1 MDVKIETSWK
11 KNLKDEFD
19 KEYFEDLVD
28 FVKDEYQNHQCFPK
42 SSDLFRAFDLTAFDD
57 VKVVILGQDPY
68 HNYNQADGL
77 SFSVPK
83 TTAVPPSL
91 KNIFK
96 EIETDLNKKT
106 QTHGNLTHWA
116 KQGVLL
122 LNAILTVRAHS
133 PGSHR
138 GKGWEKFT
146 NHVIA
151 TLSKEREGLV
161 FMLWGGFAKKKAKL
175 IDSNKHLILETGHPS
190 PLSANRGYWFGNK
203 HFSKANTYLEKLNKS
218 KIDW

>member
-1 MDVKIETSWK
+1 ME

-19 KEYFEDLVD
+19 KEYFEDLFA

-42 SSDLFRAFDLTAFDD
+42 NSDLFRAFDLTAFED

-68 HNYNQADGL
+68 HNYIQADGL

-96 EIETDLNKKT
+96 EIETDLNIEP

-122 LNAILTVRAHS
+122 LNAILSVRAHN

-138 GKGWEKFT
+138 DKGWEKFT
-146 NHVIA
+146 NQVIE
-151 TLSKEREGLV
+151 TLSSEREGLV
-161 FMLWGGFAKKKAKL
+161 FMLWGGFAKKK
-175 IDSNKHLILETGHPS
+175 
-190 PLSANRGYWFGNK
+190 
-203 HFSKANTYLEKLNKS
+203 
-218 KIDW
+218 

>member
-19 KEYFEDLVD
+19 KEYFEDLVA

-42 SSDLFRAFDLTAFDD
+42 SSDLFRAFDLTAFED

-83 TTAVPPSL
+83 TTAMPPSL

-96 EIETDLNKKT
+96 EIETDLNIAP

-122 LNAILTVRAHS
+122 LNAILSVRAHN

-138 GKGWEKFT
+138 DKGWEKFT
-146 NHVIA
+146 NQVIE
-151 TLSKEREGLV
+151 TLSSERESLV
-161 FMLWGGFAKKKAKL
+161 FMLWGGFAKKKAKI
-175 IDSNKHLILETGHPS
+175 IDHKKHLILESGHPS
-190 PLSANRGYWFGNK
+190 PLSANRGYWFGNQ
-203 HFSKANTYLEKLNKS
+203 HFSKANAYLEEKNKS
-218 KIDW
+218 KINW

>member
-11 KNLKDEFD
+11 KNLKNEFD
-19 KEYFEDLVD
+19 KEYFEYLVA
-28 FVKDEYQNHQCFPK
+28 FVKDEYQNYQCFPK

-96 EIETDLNKKT
+96 EIETDLNIKP

-116 KQGVLL
+116 EQGVLL
-122 LNAILTVRAHS
+122 LNAILSVRAHN

-138 GKGWEKFT
+138 DKGWEKFT
-146 NHVIA
+146 NQVIE
-151 TLSKEREGLV
+151 TLSSEREGLV
-161 FMLWGGFAKKKAKL
+161 FMLWGGFAKKKVKL
-175 IDSNKHLILETGHPS
+175 IDHKKHLILESGHPS
-190 PLSANRGYWFGNK
+190 PLSANRGYWFGNQ
-203 HFSKANTYLEKLNKS
+203 HFSKANAYFEEKNKS

>member
-106 QTHGNLTHWA
+106 QTYGNLTHWA

-151 TLSKEREGLV
+151 ALSKEREGLV

-190 PLSANRGYWFGNK
+190 PLSANRGYWFGNQ

>member
-1 MDVKIETSWK
+1 MDAKIGTSWK

-19 KEYFEDLVD
+19 EEYFKILVA
-28 FVKDEYQNHQCFPK
+28 FVKQEYQNHQCFPE
-42 SSDLFRAFDLTAFDD
+42 SSNLFRAFDLTAFED

-68 HNYNQADGL
+68 HNYDQADGL

-83 TTAVPPSL
+83 TTTIPPSL

-96 EIETDLNKKT
+96 EIETDLNKKAK
-106 QTHGNLTHWA
+106 THGDLTPWA
-116 KQGVLL
+116 EQGVLL
-122 LNAILTVRAHS
+122 LNAILTVRAHDA
-133 PGSHR
+133 GSHR
-138 GKGWEKFT
+138 AKGWEKFT
-146 NHVIA
+146 NRVIE
-151 TLSKEREGLV
+151 TLSNEKENLV

-175 IDSNKHLILETGHPS
+175 IDHKKHLILESGHPS

-203 HFSKANTYLEKLNKS
+203 HFSKANAYLERVNKS

>member
-19 KEYFEDLVD
+19 KEYFEDLFA

-42 SSDLFRAFDLTAFDD
+42 NSDLFRAFDLTAFED

-68 HNYNQADGL
+68 HNYIQADGL

-96 EIETDLNKKT
+96 EIETDLNIEP

-122 LNAILTVRAHS
+122 LNAILSVRAHN

-138 GKGWEKFT
+138 DKGWEKFT
-146 NHVIA
+146 NQVIE
-151 TLSKEREGLV
+151 TLSSEREGLV
-161 FMLWGGFAKKKAKL
+161 FMLWGGFAKKKVKL
-175 IDSNKHLILETGHPS
+175 IDHKKHLILESGHPS
-190 PLSANRGYWFGNK
+190 PLSANRGYWFGNQ
-203 HFSKANTYLEKLNKS
+203 HFSKANAYFEEKNKS